1 MITVAATSDSELPHA
16 GSPAPVWTLQQFQE
30 VTPYSAEDRYDDRVA
45 FSTKNLH
52 GDEEI
57 VLDLHPHWVVYI
69 KGVLALVV
77 ATAVGIFLLT
87 RSIDGV
93 FGRIVNS
100 IAIILII
107 VALLYLVQRLI
118 AWKTTNFVVTTDRC
132 IYREGILSKRGIE
145 IPLERINTVFFHQG
159 MIDRVFGAGTLTI
172 ESAGE
177 NGTQNFEDIKDP
189 IGVQQVL
196 YQQIE
201 ANERDKFSGIVQDGP
216 SVADELTKL
225 AELRAQGV
233 ISEEEFQD
241 QKSRL
246 LD

>member
-1 MITVAATSDSELPHA
+1 M
-16 GSPAPVWTLQQFQE
+16 
-30 VTPYSAEDRYDDRVA
+30 A
-45 FSTKNLH
+45 FSRKNLH
-52 GDEEI
+52 GDEEL

-69 KGVLALVV
+69 KGVIALVV
-77 ATAVGIFLLT
+77 ATALGIFLLT
-87 RSIDGV
+87 RDIDGTW
-93 FGRIVNS
+93 GRIVNS
-100 IAIILII
+100 LAIILIL
-107 VALLYLVQRLI
+107 VALLYFLQRMI

-132 IYREGILSKRGIE
+132 IYREGIISKRGIE

-159 MIDRVFGAGTLTI
+159 PVDRVFGSGTLTI

-201 ANERDKFSGIVQDGP
+201 ANERDKFSGFTQSTP

-241 QKSRL
+241 QKARL
-246 LD
+246 LE

>member
-1 MITVAATSDSELPHA
+1 M
-16 GSPAPVWTLQQFQE
+16 
-30 VTPYSAEDRYDDRVA
+30 A
-45 FSTKNLH
+45 FSRKNLH
-52 GDEEI
+52 GDEEL

-69 KGVLALVV
+69 KGVIALVV
-77 ATAVGIFLLT
+77 ATALGIFLLT
-87 RSIDGV
+87 RDIDGIW
-93 FGRIVNS
+93 GRIVNS
-100 IAIILII
+100 LAIILIL
-107 VALLYLVQRLI
+107 VALLYCLQRMI

-132 IYREGILSKRGIE
+132 IYREGIISKRGIE

-159 MIDRVFGAGTLTI
+159 PVDRVFGSGTLTI

-201 ANERDKFSGIVQDGP
+201 ANERDKFSGFTQSTP

-241 QKSRL
+241 QKARL
-246 LD
+246 LE

>member
-1 MITVAATSDSELPHA
+1 M
-16 GSPAPVWTLQQFQE
+16 
-30 VTPYSAEDRYDDRVA
+30 A
-45 FSTKNLH
+45 FSRKNLH
-52 GDEEI
+52 GDEEL

-69 KGVLALVV
+69 KGVIALVL
-77 ATAVGIFLLT
+77 ATAIGIFLLT
-87 RSIDGV
+87 RDIDGNW
-93 FGRIVNS
+93 GRIVNS
-100 IAIILII
+100 LAIILIL
-107 VALLYLVQRLI
+107 VALLYFLQRMI

-132 IYREGILSKRGIE
+132 IYREGIISKRGIE

-159 MIDRVFGAGTLTI
+159 PVDRIFGSGTLTI

-177 NGTQNFEDIKDP
+177 NGTQNFEDIKNP

-201 ANERDKFSGIVQDGP
+201 ANERDKFSGFTQSGP

-233 ISEEEFQD
+233 ISEDEFQE
-241 QKSRL
+241 QKGRL
-246 LD
+246 LE